1 MAPTSQE
8 TGRETRARLLQAA
21 AELIVEDGW
30 GTVSTRR
37 VADRAGVRPGLVHYH
52 FRSVDNLLVE
62 AALQTM
68 RQEVDGLLSMLRG
81 GADTGTGLEFFLDLV
96 ARYAADSET
105 TALFSEAL
113 LAATRNERLRE
124 ELAGAL
130 GECRSALTDWLA
142 AQTGDPE
149 AEAVSVLLLALL
161 DGLVLHHLID
171 PRLRRVPLEAALR
184 RLAGLDGPPQAD
196 DGDGSPRR
204 HT

>member
-8 TGRETRARLLQAA
+8 TGRETRARLLRAA

-52 FRSVDNLLVE
+52 FQSVDNLLVE
-62 AALQTM
+62 AALQAL
-68 RQEVDGLLSMLRG
+68 RQEVDGLLSVLRG
-81 GADTGTGLEFFLDLV
+81 GADTGTGLEFFLELV

-113 LAATRNERLRE
+113 LAATRNERLRL
-124 ELAGAL
+124 ELAAAL
-130 GECRSALTDWLA
+130 GECRSALTGWLT

-149 AEAVSVLLLALL
+149 AEAVAVLLLALL

-171 PRLRRVPLEAALR
+171 PRLGGVPLEGALR
-184 RLAGLDGPPQAD
+184 RLAGLDGPPRAG